1 MAEVD
6 TFMAGQT
13 LLSRLFYR
21 LLRGLVVF
29 VCVSYTRTK
38 IVGKENIPKSG
49 AFLLA
54 PIHRSNIDTP
64 LAAAVTARRMR
75 FMGKD
80 TIWKIA
86 PIGWIIS
93 ALGAFPVSRGTADR
107 EALRRCVAVLEAGEP
122 LVLFPE
128 GTRQSGPVVHP
139 LFDGATYVAAKAA
152 QLGLTREWAAAFA
165 PDGVRVNAVIPAEVM
180 TPMYANRIKTF
191 ADPAA
196 QLAKI
201 TSRIPLG
208 HRMTLDREIAA
219 ATVFALSPRSAHT
232 TGQWLYV
239 DGGYTHLD
247 RALDS

>member
-6 TFMAGQT
+6 TFMAGQSFF
-13 LLSRLFYR
+13 SRLFYR

-29 VCVSYTRTK
+29 VCVSYTRATV
-38 IVGKENIPKSG
+38 IGKENIPKSG

-64 LAAAVTARRMR
+64 LAAAVTSRRMR

-86 PIGWIIS
+86 PIGWIVS

-139 LFDGATYVAAKAA
+139 LFDGATYVAAKA
-152 QLGLTREWAAAFA
+152 
-165 PDGVRVNAVIPAEVM
+165 GVPIIPVGIGGSERVMPKGSKMIYPRKCVVVIGKP
-180 TPMYANRIKTF
+180 I
-191 ADPAA
+191 
-196 QLAKI
+196 Q
-201 TSRIPLG
+201 
-208 HRMTLDREIAA
+208 
-219 ATVFALSPRSAHT
+219 TVTNGTERLPRSALKDLST
-232 TGQWLYV
+232 IFSYELQILFVEAQRLAGSPNIY
-239 DGGYTHLD
+239 
-247 RALDS
+247 